1 MTTVKDKN
9 SCPKDQLCFCPPGG
23 VQRADERQQGKAFE
37 LEPGRGGGEE
47 EGGQPARQPCSPWE
61 RDSQPPPSYTGSLRE
76 KKLTIG
82 CKIHKQ
88 DAKKLKDAVSAL
100 CARHGGGG
108 GGEDGEEREDTE
120 KSEVMKKDFGK
131 KYIFLK
137 GGEAEGIL

>member
-1 MTTVKDKN
+1 MLALGKRFAASTLIYRFV
-9 SCPKDQLCFCPPGG
+9 
-23 VQRADERQQGKAFE
+23 ER
-37 LEPGRGGGEE
+37 
-47 EGGQPARQPCSPWE
+47 
-61 RDSQPPPSYTGSLRE
+61 

-137 GGEAEGIL
+137 GGEAEGIP